1 MEPRAII
8 IGVLAAATVAGL
20 GLAFSGGAS
29 EKASKRAKEMNAKS
43 AKAAKRGV
51 LADSGAQRRSQFK
64 DSIKDLG
71 AKEKQARRQR
81 MSLKNQIE
89 QAGLK
94 ITPTMFWVFSGISG
108 VVFFVGALM
117 LHLSLLIA
125 FATGLAG
132 GLGAPRWF
140 LGMQTKKRQKKFVEQ
155 FADSI
160 DIIVRGVKS
169 GLPLNE
175 CLRIIARESPE
186 PCKSEFVRLV
196 DGQAVGMPIEQG
208 LQKFFNRM
216 PVSEV
221 NFFNTVLLIQ
231 MKAGGN
237 LSEALG
243 NLSTVIRARKMMREK
258 IGALSAEAKASAMI
272 IGSLPFL
279 VAGAVYIMTPSYIME
294 LFITPTGHLILIGCG
309 IWMGSGIMMMR
320 KMINFSY

>member
-1 MEPRAII
+1 MEPQAII
-8 IGVLAAATVAGL
+8 IGVLAAATVAGI

-29 EKASKRAKEMNAKS
+29 DKAAKRAKEMNAATKS
-43 AKAAKRGV
+43 KRGALV
-51 LADSGAQRRSQFK
+51 DAGAQRRSQFK

-71 AKEKQARRQR
+71 AREKEARKQR

-94 ITPTMFWVFSGISG
+94 LTPSMFWILSGAG
-108 VVFFVGALM
+108 GVFFFFVALM
-117 LHLSLLIA
+117 LHQSLLISIGGG
-125 FATGLAG
+125 FAGA
-132 GLGAPRWF
+132 LGAPRWF

-155 FADSI
+155 FADAI

-186 PCKSEFVRLV
+186 PCKGEFSRLV
-196 DGQAVGMPIEQG
+196 DGLAVGVPIEQG

-279 VAGAVYIMTPSYIME
+279 VAGAVYFMTPDYIME
-294 LFITPTGHLILIGCG
+294 LFITPAGHLILLGSG
-309 IWMGSGIMMMR
+309 LWMGTGILMMR
-320 KMINFSY
+320 KMINFTY